1 MKDNYYVILGESQ
14 AQTAGRY
21 GVNPRALR
29 DWNKKAFE
37 ANGQGVRLVDI
48 KGKLL
53 GYIRYHTDMALYMDE
68 QPKAEAKQPTAPKA
82 KKAEPKPAKEKK
94 LTAPKQKPA
103 PKAKSTASKQKAEE
117 KATFLK
123 AELKA
128 AKPIPKK
135 PAPKAKDYI
144 ILSTDHVTVGHGAR
158 VKTFDAGTKE
168 YREAKQM
175 LLSGNINTTPFFE
188 VEEAF
193 AQAITSPNGSVVITE
208 HSVHI
213 NGVPVCGEINEM
225 LVNRIVK
232 AGQTLENETLM
243 KFLERLAENPN
254 TSMFS
259 RLPAFLSY
267 NDIRIDADG
276 YVIAY
281 KAVKEDYTDIH
292 SGTFD
297 NSVGCVCEMPREN
310 VDDNDEKTCS
320 AGLHVAAYEYAANFS
335 STRTSRLV
343 RVRIDPKDF
352 VSIPVDYRDQKARVC
367 RYEVIGEIQRD
378 EEPDYGDS
386 LVD

>member
-14 AQTAGRY
+14 AQTAARY

-37 ANGQGVRLVDI
+37 ANGQGVRLVDS

-68 QPKAEAKQPTAPKA
+68 KPKAESKTKQKAQKAEQKA
-82 KKAEPKPAKEKK
+82 KAKPASSKQKTELAKEKK
-94 LTAPKQKPA
+94 AEEKKATAPKVE
-103 PKAKSTASKQKAEE
+103 S
-117 KATFLK
+117 
-123 AELKA
+123 
-128 AKPIPKK
+128 IPKK
-135 PAPKAKDYI
+135 PAPNAKDYI

-168 YREAKQM
+168 YREAKKM

-232 AGQTLENETLM
+232 TGQTLENETLM

-267 NDIRIDADG
+267 NDIRIDAEG

-292 SGTFD
+292 SGIFD

-320 AGLHVAAYEYAANFS
+320 SGLHVAAYEYAANFS

-367 RYEVIGEIQRD
+367 RYEVIGEIGRD
-378 EEPDYGDS
+378 EAPDYGDS

>member
-14 AQTAGRY
+14 AQTAARY

-37 ANGQGVRLVDI
+37 ANGQGVRLVDS

-68 QPKAEAKQPTAPKA
+68 KPKAEAKPAEAKQKAQKPEQKA
-82 KKAEPKPAKEKK
+82 KAKP
-94 LTAPKQKPA
+94 TAPKQK
-103 PKAKSTASKQKAEE
+103 AEE
-117 KATFLK
+117 TATFLK

-208 HSVHI
+208 HSVHL

-267 NDIRIDADG
+267 NDIRIDAEG

-367 RYEVIGEIQRD
+367 RYEVIGEIGRD
-378 EEPDYGDS
+378 EAPDYGDS

>member
-1 MKDNYYVILGESQ
+1 MKDNYHVILGESQ
-14 AQTAGRY
+14 AQTAARY

-29 DWNKKAFE
+29 DWNKNAFE
-37 ANGQGVRLVDI
+37 ANGQGVRLVDS

-53 GYIRYHTDMALYMDE
+53 GYIRYHTDMALYMDA
-68 QPKAEAKQPTAPKA
+68 QPKAESKPKQKAEQKDKA
-82 KKAEPKPAKEKK
+82 KPASPKQKAEPAKEKK
-94 LTAPKQKPA
+94 AEEKKANA
-103 PKAKSTASKQKAEE
+103 PKAEQ
-117 KATFLK
+117 
-123 AELKA
+123 
-128 AKPIPKK
+128 PIPKK

-144 ILSTDHVTVGHGAR
+144 ILSTDYVTVGHGAR
-158 VKTFDAGTKE
+158 VKTFDAETKE

-193 AQAITSPNGSVVITE
+193 AQAITSLNGSVVITE
-208 HSVHI
+208 HSVHL
-213 NGVPVCGEINEM
+213 NGVLVCGEINEM

-267 NDIRIDADG
+267 NDIRIDAEG

-292 SGTFD
+292 SGTYD

-352 VSIPVDYRDQKARVC
+352 VSIPVDYRNQKARVC
-367 RYEVIGEIQRD
+367 RYEVIGEIGRD
-378 EEPDYGDS
+378 EVSDYGDS

>member
-14 AQTAGRY
+14 AQTAARY

-37 ANGQGVRLVDI
+37 ANGQGVRLVDS

-68 QPKAEAKQPTAPKA
+68 RPKAEAKLKASKEKKPTALKAKEAEPKA
-82 KKAEPKPAKEKK
+82 KPA
-94 LTAPKQKPA
+94 
-103 PKAKSTASKQKAEE
+103 ASKQKAEG
-117 KATFLK
+117 KAFLK

-158 VKTFDAGTKE
+158 VKTFDASTKE
-168 YREAKQM
+168 YREAKKM
-175 LLSGNINTTPFFE
+175 LLSGNINTSPFFE

-193 AQAITSPNGSVVITE
+193 AQAITSPSGSVVITE
-208 HSVHI
+208 HSVHL

-254 TSMFS
+254 TSMYS

-267 NDIRIDADG
+267 NDIRIDQDG

-281 KAVKEDYTDIH
+281 KAVNEDYTDIH

-320 AGLHVAAYEYAANFS
+320 TGLHVAAYEYAANFS

-367 RYEVIGEIQRD
+367 RYEVIGEIGRD
-378 EEPDYGDS
+378 EVPDYGDS